1 MSKTVVFGFPG
12 DSQLYV
18 ADVGAGTVK
27 PLEDTDGRA
36 SELRSNR
43 ASSMPGI
50 DFAVA
55 LSPADKVFSGLFD

>member
-12 DSQLYV
+12 DSQFYV
-18 ADVGAGTVK
+18 ADVEAGTVK

-36 SELRSNR
+36 GELRS
-43 ASSMPGI
+43 SSAPFIRGV

-55 LSPADKVFSGLFD
+55 LDPADKAFSGLFD